1 MVYIWEIEMRFER
14 LAWGRGDTPSFIQF
28 WMMTGREL
36 REKLNIG
43 MSAK

>member
-1 MVYIWEIEMRFER
+1 MFYVWEGDIKFES
-14 LAWGRGDTPSFIQF
+14 LEWGRGDTPSFIQF

-43 MSAK
+43 MSEK